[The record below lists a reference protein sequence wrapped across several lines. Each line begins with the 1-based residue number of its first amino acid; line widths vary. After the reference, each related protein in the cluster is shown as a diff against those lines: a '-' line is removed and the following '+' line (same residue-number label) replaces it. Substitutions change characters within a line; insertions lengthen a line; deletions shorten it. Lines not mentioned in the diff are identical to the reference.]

1 MDAYEK
7 AFAVADIIGADEA
20 YEALIR
26 ALSAEELEECMNFII
41 RCFDL
46 DIDE

>member
-1 MDAYEK
+1 MKK
-7 AFAVADIIGADEA
+7 ALAVADIIGADEA
-20 YEALIR
+20 YNALIR
-26 ALSAEELEECMNFII
+26 ALSAEELEDCMNFII